1 MLQYLEE
8 VYKEFHRLHGS
19 SIAQFSRP
27 YAAVSFDPRMA
38 KIRRDFLDPHSPA
51 NLAKLNSDLADIHSI
66 MSSNINEVLQ
76 RGEKLDVME
85 SRSTALLSESK
96 KFEKL
101 GRYINLQAL
110 YKTYGPV
117 VAVLLVVMFILYLR
131 FFR

>member
-1 MLQYLEE
+1 M
-8 VYKEFHRLHGS
+8 HGH

-27 YAAVSFDPRMA
+27 YAAVSFDPRMS

-51 NLAKLNSDLADIHSI
+51 NIQKLNSDLADIHSI
-66 MSSNINEVLQ
+66 MSANIQEVLQ

-85 SRSTALLSESK
+85 SRSSILLSESK

-110 YKTYGPV
+110 YKTYGPIVAVVLV
-117 VAVLLVVMFILYLR
+117 VAFILYLR